1 MEANGVLAPV
11 TEPTEWASQMV
22 VVVKKGKIRICLD
35 PVDLNKALKREHYH
49 MPTLEDVVTKID
61 SAKYFSTLD
70 AATGFWQIRLDK
82 PSSYLCTMSTPYGR
96 YRFLR
101 MPFGIST
108 APEVFQKA
116 MHQVLQGLDA
126 ST

>member
-1 MEANGVLAPV
+1 MNLHKGFQGVVKPARSVALAPREKAKAELDRMEENGVLAPV

-22 VVVKKGKIRICLD
+22 VVVKKDKIRITLD

-70 AATGFWQIRLDK
+70 AATGFATVAAT
-82 PSSYLCTMSTPYGR
+82 C
-96 YRFLR
+96 
-101 MPFGIST
+101 PFG
-108 APEVFQKA
+108 VFLHSSRA
-116 MHQVLQGLDA
+116 L
-126 ST
+126 